1 MLDGSDDMED
11 PVAGTKAAD
20 GKDQAGGSRGRRA
33 DAQRNVSAILEAAQE
48 LLSTDPTASMQE
60 VARAA
65 GVGRVTLYSHF
76 GSRTELLDAVFTRVM
91 AEADRALADVD
102 LTGDEPQALA
112 RLVRSSWRIV
122 QQSRLLLFAAQLE
135 LPQGQIR
142 EHHDRALERVES
154 LIRRGRRNRTFRTD
168 LPTSWLVTV
177 FYSVIHG
184 AADEI
189 NAGRLTVERAP
200 NLITATLLSAFAP
213 PVPAT

>member
-1 MLDGSDDMED
+1 M
-11 PVAGTKAAD
+11 AGTKAAD
-20 GKDQAGGSRGRRA
+20 GNDQAGASRGRRA

-48 LLSTDPTASMQE
+48 LLSTNPTASMQE

-102 LTGDEPQALA
+102 LTGDEPQALT
-112 RLVRSSWRIV
+112 RLVRSSWRLV

-135 LPQGQIR
+135 LPQDQIR
-142 EHHDRALERVES
+142 EHHDGALEQVEG
-154 LIRRGRRNRTFRTD
+154 LIRRGRRNKTFRTD
-168 LPTSWLVTV
+168 LPTSWMVTV
-177 FYSVIHG
+177 FYSVMHG

-189 NAGRLTVERAP
+189 NAGRTTVERAP

-213 PVPAT
+213 TVAAP